1 MAAEDHP
8 FLSGPTSK
16 HAVDVAIEML
26 SGADAGTLNMDG
38 LLSEAAVSSGSL
50 YYQFG
55 NRKKFLAAINK
66 ERYRRLALTEDQS
79 HLQAGFDAQTPEEF
93 LDFISEQLR
102 RIATDPLTV
111 KLRQSRLQLMAA
123 ASADGDIAERT
134 SLIQTNFFETI
145 SQVFEVGKQRGLI
158 NPELDS
164 FAYCAWFHGMTLGRS
179 TTELSLSDA
188 QLWLD
193 VAIPAALA
201 PLRLP
206 SA

>member
-1 MAAEDHP
+1 
-8 FLSGPTSK
+8 
-16 HAVDVAIEML
+16 
-26 SGADAGTLNMDG
+26 
-38 LLSEAAVSSGSL
+38 
-50 YYQFG
+50 
-55 NRKKFLAAINK
+55 
-66 ERYRRLALTEDQS
+66 
-79 HLQAGFDAQTPEEF
+79 
-93 LDFISEQLR
+93 
-102 RIATDPLTV
+102 
-111 KLRQSRLQLMAA
+111 MAA